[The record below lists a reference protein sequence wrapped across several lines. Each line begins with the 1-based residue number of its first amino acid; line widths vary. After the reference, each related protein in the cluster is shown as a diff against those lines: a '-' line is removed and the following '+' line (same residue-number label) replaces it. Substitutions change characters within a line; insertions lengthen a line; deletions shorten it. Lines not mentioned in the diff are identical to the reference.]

1 MVAETAINYLKKKC
15 SKFPL
20 LGRFQE
26 KKKNLDKNLD
36 GVAAEEFIGG
46 PVNTFPGE
54 KVYQSSEVLLEFQIT
69 QLQTTCLILIIIPIE
84 DIDT

>member
-1 MVAETAINYLKKKC
+1 M
-15 SKFPL
+15 
-20 LGRFQE
+20 
-26 KKKNLDKNLD
+26 
-36 GVAAEEFIGG
+36 AAEEFIGG

-69 QLQTTCLILIIIPIE
+69 QLKTTRLILIIIPIE